1 MYNRIL
7 RRPMFKRGG
16 PSYQAQ
22 GTGITSGLDQPRTI
36 GGGAIRGNPMGNR
49 TGFDDPIFT
58 STELIEQ
65 AREKNVLPGD
75 AHNIGFMK
83 GVSTAGAFDP
93 NNPRTI
99 GQMIYDAST
108 AKDKYIDPLETAIKE
123 RDLTLDDAMITKT
136 AEEEKLAKE
145 LSSAEAVASMKNLNK
160 NSKEF
165 NDLQRQLKLG
175 ELIDTVQD
183 LQQKI
188 NKETNLSTKADLE
201 RQLQKQKILLA
212 ELRRE
217 DKILSQ
223 ITKRAYDGMFQQIK
237 TELENAAEATI
248 IAEYEELKIDG
259 KLNSTQK
266 KEMDAKIKTIAIDP
280 RVVQSKVIEFF
291 KQQGSGLTE
300 IKVEEVEKNAT
311 GGRVG
316 LQNSYPGTVEQ
327 ASMSETVDTP
337 QGDMTMT
344 DAVTAEQTPGVP
356 VPKLSF
362 EELRARLP
370 QEISNEVVQL
380 LANSEEALLQ
390 FANIRTQQD
399 VDSFNQA
406 YRVDLIL
413 PQEA

>member
-16 PSYQAQ
+16 ASHQAQ
-22 GTGITSGLDQPRTI
+22 GTGITSGLDTPRRGLVTHP
-36 GGGAIRGNPMGNR
+36 GGYAGEE
-49 TGFDDPIFT
+49 DIFT
-58 STELIEQ
+58 STELIQ
-65 AREKNVLPGD
+65 QGRDKNVLPGD
-75 AHNIGFMK
+75 MHNTGFMK
-83 GVSTAGAFDP
+83 GMATMGAFDP

-108 AKDKYIDPLETAIKE
+108 AKDKYIDPLEAAKKE
-123 RDLTLDDAMITKT
+123 RDITLDDAMITKT

-145 LSSAEAVASMKNLNK
+145 IASAEKIALMKNNTK

-165 NDLQRQLKLG
+165 NDLQRQVKLRT
-175 ELIDTVQD
+175 LVTTIQD
-183 LQQKI
+183 LQSKI
-188 NKETNLSTKADLE
+188 NKETDPIKKADLQKE
-201 RQLQKQKILLA
+201 LQLEKILLE

-217 DKILSQ
+217 NKILTQVSPRAWDSVTKQ
-223 ITKRAYDGMFQQIK
+223 ITTD
-237 TELENAAEATI
+237 LENKERAKI
-248 IAEYEELKIDG
+248 IAEYEELKVGG
-259 KLNSTQK
+259 KLSKKQE
-266 KEMDAKIKTIAIDP
+266 KEMQAKIKAIAIDP

-327 ASMSETVDTP
+327 ASMSETVDPP
-337 QGDMTMT
+337 QGDMTVT
-344 DAVTAEQTPGVP
+344 DTMTAEQTPGVP
-356 VPKLSF
+356 VPQLSF

-370 QEISNEVVQL
+370 QEISDEVVQL